1 MATHDHE
8 LVRNFGQRVIHL
20 RDGKLHEDK
29 KTGLVG
35 NLNDRLDS
43 IQLERD
49 RMSRIDSEL
58 KKYR

>member
-8 LVRNFGQRVIHL
+8 LVRNFGPRVILL
-20 RDGKLHEDK
+20 RDGKLQEDTR
-29 KTGLVG
+29 TGLVG

-49 RMSRIDSEL
+49 RKKRIDAQL
-58 KKYR
+58 NRYR